1 MAHGP
6 ETRAAVRAA
15 YVHQALPLGEAAKR
29 AGISEAVARQW
40 KAKARRGGDDW
51 DKARA
56 VSYMS
61 GQGSDTVL
69 MSVLESIVT
78 LTQTTLADLQVA
90 EIAPLDRAEAIS
102 RLVDA
107 YHKTAAAVAK
117 TSPRLDKLALAM
129 EILERLAEFVR
140 AQHPQH
146 GPALLAVLEPFGAE
160 MAKHYG

>member
-6 ETRAAVRAA
+6 ESRTAVRAA
-15 YVHQALPLGEAAKR
+15 FVHQALPLDEAAKR
-29 AGISEAVARQW
+29 GGVPAATARAW

-78 LTQTTLADLQVA
+78 LTQATLADLQTA
-90 EIAPLDRAEAIS
+90 QIAPLDRVEAIS

-107 YHKTAAAVAK
+107 YHKTSAAVAK
-117 TSPRLDKLALAM
+117 NSPRLNKLALAM
-129 EILERLAEFVR
+129 EILEKLAEFVR
-140 AQHPQH
+140 AHHPQH
-146 GPALLAVLEPFGAE
+146 AGALLEVLEPFGAE
-160 MAKHYG
+160 VAKSYG